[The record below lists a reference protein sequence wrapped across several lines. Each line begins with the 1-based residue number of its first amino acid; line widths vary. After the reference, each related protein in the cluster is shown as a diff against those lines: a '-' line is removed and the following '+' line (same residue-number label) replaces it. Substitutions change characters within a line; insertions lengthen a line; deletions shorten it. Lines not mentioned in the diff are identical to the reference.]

1 METTKLLTLPDN
13 RQLAYAEFG
22 KPGGHPVLYFHGGL
36 SCRLEPLL
44 WGDET
49 IERSGL
55 HLIAPDR
62 PGIGRS
68 DPQPNRNFSD
78 YVKDVEFLAD
88 TLGWDKFSTLGVSGG
103 GGYGVA
109 CAAKIPNRLH
119 TVVMA
124 SGAWQADAIKHF
136 PIAQRLAWRLAQRFP
151 LINRLTLKLEL
162 QSLNDSTERRL
173 AKTKKRLSSVD
184 YDFVESQNRV
194 ETVHK
199 MSAES
204 MRQGVEGVAWDTQLY
219 LKEWDFNVDKI
230 QMPLTFLHG
239 EQDVTIPIAV
249 AKQVAASLPTAELT
263 TYPAE
268 GHLTLIANQFETIA
282 SKLIDK

>member
-1 METTKLLTLPDN
+1 M
-13 RQLAYAEFG
+13 
-22 KPGGHPVLYFHGGL
+22 
-36 SCRLEPLL
+36 

-49 IERSGL
+49 IKRSGL
-55 HLIAPDR
+55 YLIAPDR

-68 DPQPNRNFSD
+68 DPQPNRSFSD
-78 YVKDVEFLAD
+78 YVKDVEFLAGA
-88 TLGWDKFSTLGVSGG
+88 LGWNKFSTLGVSGG

-151 LINRLTLKLEL
+151 LINLLTLKLEL
-162 QSLNDSTERRL
+162 QSLNDSAERRL
-173 AKTKKRLSSVD
+173 AKMKKRVSPVD

-194 ETVHK
+194 ETVRQ

-204 MRQGVEGVAWDTQLY
+204 MCQGLKGVAWDTQLY

-239 EQDVTIPIAV
+239 EQDITIPIAV
-249 AKQVAASLPTAELT
+249 AKQVAASLPTAQLT

-282 SKLIDK
+282 SKLIVK